1 MLRVMRRRNFLQNIA
16 GAGVAGLGLSAT
28 NLSASSADA
37 SGAPQPAPGPLKKG
51 ISIWCFPQKTT
62 IREGMK
68 KAKQAGFHGI
78 ELAFHEKGELG
89 LNSTAD
95 DMKRLV
101 EEAQRTGIEIAG
113 LASGE
118 GWNYPLTSDDP
129 AQRDHSKMLFR
140 KCLELAAALG
150 TDSVLVVPGNLK
162 ARGGAGKM
170 ACRYE
175 TAWERA
181 TQGIRDLLPDAEK
194 HKVCL
199 SIENVWNNFLLSPLE
214 MRAFVDQFKSP
225 FVQAHLDLGN
235 MLLYGYAQDWVL
247 TLGPRIKRVH
257 VKDFNLSKFA
267 FTNLLEGDLDW
278 PAAMAALREVNFRGH
293 LIAELSPHPAA
304 PDLLLDNTSR
314 AMDYILKL

>member
-1 MLRVMRRRNFLQNIA
+1 MRRRNFLQNVA
-16 GAGVAGLGLSAT
+16 GAGLAGFGFSAN
-28 NLSASSADA
+28 NLPASSEAA
-37 SGAPQPAPGPLKKG
+37 SPLPQPAAGPFKKG
-51 ISIWCFPQKTT
+51 ISVWCFPQKTP
-62 IREGMK
+62 IREAMK
-68 KAKQAGFHGI
+68 KAKQAGFQGI

-89 LNSTAD
+89 LNSTPD

-101 EEAQRTGIEIAG
+101 EAAQQTGIEIAG
-113 LASGE
+113 MASGE
-118 GWNYPLTSDDP
+118 GWNYPLTADDP
-129 AQRDHSKMLFR
+129 ATREHSKLLFR
-140 KCLELAAALG
+140 KCLELSEALG

-162 ARGGAGKM
+162 ARGAGKM

-181 TQGIRDLLPDAEK
+181 TQGVRDLLPHAEK

-214 MRAFVDQFKSP
+214 MRAFIDQFKSP

-257 VKDFNLSKFA
+257 VKDFVLSKFA

-314 AMDYILKL
+314 AMDYIFKL